1 VTPSLTSICLSSS
14 WSGWPR
20 PCGWGTPSLAPGRSR
35 PARAVPNRN
44 QGAQFRPAREAR
56 PIRAAHRPVR
66 RPHRRRPR
74 VPALPGQRRPAP
86 HRLGDLDPASLRTVR
101 ERLPGGDAGGDS
113 PDGLALARRRT
124 ALLRSLCDAGRLTE
138 AEAGLLQLT
147 DLGCEFLDLPEAA
160 QLGFVFAAWW
170 EGVDWGDWAPQPE
183 LGRLLWH
190 ERDSLLQELAGL
202 PPGQVDLVGFARRF
216 RALVGHHWPSMVA
229 VTDPADWRQALW
241 ATALAPLAMLGAID
255 VPARMSPSPAW
266 FALTGTAPALVAA
279 AAAMAGPEPPPSLAA
294 AADN

>member
-1 VTPSLTSICLSSS
+1 MLLTGPFGGLTDDVREFLRCLGDDGLPLT
-14 WSGWPR
+14 GW
-20 PCGWGTPSLAPGRSR
+20 
-35 PARAVPNRN
+35 
-44 QGAQFRPAREAR
+44 
-56 PIRAAHRPVR
+56 
-66 RPHRRRPR
+66 
-74 VPALPGQRRPAP
+74 
-86 HRLGDLDPASLRTVR
+86 GDLDPASLRTVR
-101 ERLPGGDAGGDS
+101 ERLPGGGAGGDG

-124 ALLRSLCDAGRLTE
+124 TLLRSLCDAGRLTE

-147 DLGCEFLDLPEAA
+147 DLGREFLGLPEAA

-202 PPGQVDLVGFARRF
+202 PPGQVDLAGFARRF
-216 RALVGHHWPSMVA
+216 RALVGHNWPSMVA

-279 AAAMAGPEPPPSLAA
+279 AAAMSGPEPPAALAA
-294 AADN
+294 ATQN